1 MTSTPVRLTRTNII
15 LKPDQTRVLLRPF
28 RPGDDQKC
36 GRIIA
41 RILALPEEQVE
52 ALLAELS
59 AEFSTRH
66 QKIRETLLER
76 FEKVREHHVAQDCIS
91 QARQMLIGSYFLAEY
106 SLESAALFNP
116 SIVPHI
122 DQTDLPPG
130 ALRFVLSL
138 RATGEGHISSITFR
152 TGVVY
157 ADNRIEVLDPA
168 HMLTEPR

>member
-41 RILALPEEQVE
+41 RILALPEKQVE

-76 FEKVREHHVAQDCIS
+76 FEKVREHHVAQDRIS
-91 QARQMLIGSYFLAEY
+91 QARQMLIGS
-106 SLESAALFNP
+106 N
-116 SIVPHI
+116 
-122 DQTDLPPG
+122 
-130 ALRFVLSL
+130 
-138 RATGEGHISSITFR
+138 
-152 TGVVY
+152 
-157 ADNRIEVLDPA
+157 
-168 HMLTEPR
+168 